1 VSLGLDVQTL
11 QDVRIRLGEVLQAL
25 HEPAMADVVALQ
37 KLHVQRLTDAAVVQ
51 MQHDQEEQHS
61 LAMQILHAL
70 VSRHALA
77 MLPSHALPIDLSRV
91 LHLLHDRRK
100 PDQDDDMPRRRPEL
114 REFARTMRTVRES
127 LKVEQGRMAIRLGVS
142 TRTLSDWEN
151 QYSVP
156 NEKQRLQFLYTMKD
170 VHPEWVETFI
180 ELFGLE
186 GHPGI
191 DPLLPD
197 PPEPPAPT
205 PPEPPPLPPEPP
217 PPPRPTREELRA
229 SLEAAVR
236 EAADSIDVRA
246 SDLRRGVHAVLG
258 ALAASGGSIEDARDA
273 LAPKETGRAKRT

>member
-1 VSLGLDVQTL
+1 MQTL

-25 HEPAMADVVALQ
+25 HVSAMADVVALQ
-37 KLHVQRLTDAAVVQ
+37 KLHVQWLTDAAVVQ

-197 PPEPPAPT
+197 SARAP
-205 PPEPPPLPPEPP
+205 
-217 PPPRPTREELRA
+217 RA
-229 SLEAAVR
+229 HAA
-236 EAADSIDVRA
+236 RA
-246 SDLRRGVHAVLG
+246 P
-258 ALAASGGSIEDARDA
+258 AASAGAPSPAEADAR
-273 LAPKETGRAKRT
+273 RAAREPGGGGARGCGQHRRAGERPAARGARRARCARRARRIH